1 MFGTQV
7 ADKTDWRKLLKGEAE
22 PLDLIEV
29 REQLIEEFAHKIQAI
44 REEFSQNLEFNET
57 VELLDTELPREF
69 VYPVE
74 QYPEKI
80 KSHNLDKT
88 PVIRGKLQGI
98 KGFCF
103 KDPEAK
109 AKFGNDNCYT
119 TKPKFSEKEQQRLDA
134 IKERQKELNSI
145 KVYED
150 DQVLAFM
157 DIMPQADG
165 HTLVIP
171 KTPAVTLLDLP
182 ADAAAYTIQVV
193 QKVAKAIEVGL
204 DAQGIVLMQLSGAAA
219 GQTVPHVHF
228 HLIPS
233 SVHEL

>member
-1 MFGTQV
+1 M
-7 ADKTDWRKLLKGEAE
+7 AYD
-22 PLDLIEV
+22 
-29 REQLIEEFAHKIQAI
+29 EQNIFARIL
-44 REEFSQNLEFNET
+44 RG
-57 VELLDTELPREF
+57 ELP
-69 VYPVE
+69 
-74 QYPEKI
+74 
-80 KSHNLDKT
+80 
-88 PVIRGKLQGI
+88 
-98 KGFCF
+98 
-103 KDPEAK
+103 A
-109 AKFGNDNCYT
+109 
-119 TKPKFSEKEQQRLDA
+119 
-134 IKERQKELNSI
+134 I

-204 DAQGIVLMQLSGAAA
+204 DAKGIVLMQLSGAAA

-233 SVHEL
+233 SVHELGKHALQMGDQEKIKALAEKIKAAL

>member
-1 MFGTQV
+1 M
-7 ADKTDWRKLLKGEAE
+7 AYD
-22 PLDLIEV
+22 
-29 REQLIEEFAHKIQAI
+29 EQNIFARIL
-44 REEFSQNLEFNET
+44 RG
-57 VELLDTELPREF
+57 ELP
-69 VYPVE
+69 
-74 QYPEKI
+74 
-80 KSHNLDKT
+80 
-88 PVIRGKLQGI
+88 
-98 KGFCF
+98 
-103 KDPEAK
+103 A
-109 AKFGNDNCYT
+109 
-119 TKPKFSEKEQQRLDA
+119 
-134 IKERQKELNSI
+134 I

-182 ADAAAYTIQVV
+182 VDAAAYTIQVV

-233 SVHEL
+233 SVHELGKHALQMGDQEKIKAQAEKIRAAL

>member
-1 MFGTQV
+1 M
-7 ADKTDWRKLLKGEAE
+7 AYD
-22 PLDLIEV
+22 
-29 REQLIEEFAHKIQAI
+29 EQNIFARIL
-44 REEFSQNLEFNET
+44 RG
-57 VELLDTELPREF
+57 ELP
-69 VYPVE
+69 
-74 QYPEKI
+74 
-80 KSHNLDKT
+80 
-88 PVIRGKLQGI
+88 
-98 KGFCF
+98 
-103 KDPEAK
+103 A
-109 AKFGNDNCYT
+109 
-119 TKPKFSEKEQQRLDA
+119 
-134 IKERQKELNSI
+134 I

-193 QKVAKAIEVGL
+193 RKVAKAIEVGL

-233 SVHEL
+233 SVRELGKHALQMGDQEKIKAQAEKIRAAL

>member
-1 MFGTQV
+1 M
-7 ADKTDWRKLLKGEAE
+7 AYD
-22 PLDLIEV
+22 
-29 REQLIEEFAHKIQAI
+29 EQNIFARIL
-44 REEFSQNLEFNET
+44 RG
-57 VELLDTELPREF
+57 ELP
-69 VYPVE
+69 
-74 QYPEKI
+74 
-80 KSHNLDKT
+80 
-88 PVIRGKLQGI
+88 
-98 KGFCF
+98 
-103 KDPEAK
+103 A
-109 AKFGNDNCYT
+109 
-119 TKPKFSEKEQQRLDA
+119 
-134 IKERQKELNSI
+134 I

-228 HLIPS
+228 HLIPN
-233 SVHEL
+233 SVHELGKHALQMGDQEKIKAQAEKIRAAL